1 MVVILGTSVDDTL
14 TGGDENDS
22 IYGGRG
28 SDRLTGV
35 AGSDALV
42 GSYGND
48 ILEGGDGND
57 TLIGAG
63 RIDQYTGAVSRGAGE
78 IDILTGG
85 SGTDTFVF
93 SGGSARGGGGPS
105 YRFNG
110 SSDYALITDFNK
122 SEDIISLALVEFSGS
137 SSTTVE
143 YSLGATPEG
152 SPIGTGIYVNNLGTQ
167 PDLIAILQDVSP
179 DSVSLSDSYFNIA

>member
-14 TGGDENDS
+14 IGGDGNDN

-28 SDRLTGV
+28 SDRLSGF
-35 AGSDALV
+35 AGSDAIV

-48 ILEGGDGND
+48 ILEGKEGND

-63 RIDQYTGAVSRGAGE
+63 RVDQYTGAVSRGIGE

-85 SGTDTFVF
+85 TGTDTFVF
-93 SGGSARGGGGPS
+93 AGGSARGGGGSS

-110 SSDYALITDFNK
+110 NSDYALITDFNK
-122 SEDIISLALVEFSGS
+122 SEDIISLANVEFSGS

-143 YSLGATPEG
+143 YSLGTSPEG
-152 SPIGTGIYVNNLGTQ
+152 LPTGTGVYVNNLGTQ
-167 PDLIAILQDVSP
+167 PDLIAILQGVDSN
-179 DSVSLSDSYFNIA
+179 SVSLTESYFQFV